1 VSALILAELNLEL
14 FLTQKASK
22 IKFAPLNKFPVV
34 QRDLALVM
42 DADIEAGKI
51 ESVVKKAGKALV
63 KEIRFFDIYTGT
75 HVEAGKKS
83 VALSVSYQA
92 DDHTMEEIEIGELHG
107 KIVDAL
113 EKELAAK
120 LRT

>member
-1 VSALILAELNLEL
+1 VIGEINIGL
-14 FLTQKASK
+14 FLSQKASK
-22 IKFAPLNKFPVV
+22 IKFATLNKFPIV

-42 DADIEAGKI
+42 DENVAAGTIEI
-51 ESVVKKAGKALV
+51 VIKKAGKALV

-92 DDHTMEEIEIGELHG
+92 EDHTLEESEIALLHT
-107 KIVDAL
+107 KILEAL
-113 EKELAAK
+113 EKELDAK
-120 LRT
+120 LRA